1 MTIRCICVD
10 DEPHARQGIKLALAP
25 YEDFKLVAEFA
36 SADDVLNSNIGSI
49 DIMFMDIEMPRK
61 SGFSIL
67 NEWQGTL
74 PLIVF
79 ITAYEQY
86 AIKAFEQQA
95 LDYVLKPI
103 DEERFANV
111 IDRARTQL
119 TQKSKA
125 ANSEILLKTIEVL
138 QKKVVKVAKNISV
151 KTDDGYFRVNVSEII
166 YLESVGDHVCIHMQH
181 KQLITRKTLKHYI
194 VELSEYGFYQ
204 VHKSYL
210 VNAQQVKQAR
220 KLRFSDYELN
230 LSNNKNIRL
239 SRRYKSILGQLI
251 S

>member
-25 YEDFKLVAEFA
+25 YEDFQLVAEFA
-36 SADDVLNSNIGSI
+36 SVEDVLNSDLSHI
-49 DIMFMDIEMPRK
+49 DIMFIDIEMPRK
-61 SGFSIL
+61 NGFSIL
-67 NEWQGTL
+67 NEWQGVL

-86 AIKAFEQQA
+86 AVKAFEQQA

-103 DEERFANV
+103 DEDRFASV

-125 ANSEILLKTIEVL
+125 ANSELLLETIKDL
-138 QKKVVKVAKNISV
+138 QQKAVKETKNISV
-151 KTDDGYFRVNVSEII
+151 KTDEGYFRLNVNEIL

-181 KQLITRKTLKHYI
+181 KQLITRQTLKHYI

-210 VNAQQVKQAR
+210 INAQQVKQAK
-220 KLRFSDYELN
+220 KLRFGDYELS

-251 S
+251 

>member
-1 MTIRCICVD
+1 MTFRCICVD
-10 DEPHARQGIKLALAP
+10 DELHARQGIKLALTP
-25 YEDFKLVAEFA
+25 YEDFQLVAEFA
-36 SADDVLNSNIGSI
+36 SVEDVLNSELSHI
-49 DIMFMDIEMPRK
+49 DIMFIDIEMPRK

-67 NEWQGTL
+67 NEWQGVL

-86 AIKAFEQQA
+86 AVKAFEQQA

-103 DEERFANV
+103 DEDRFASV

-125 ANSEILLKTIEVL
+125 ANSELLLKTIEVL
-138 QKKVVKVAKNISV
+138 QNKVVKETKNISV
-151 KTDDGYFRVNVSEII
+151 KTDEGYFRLNVNEIL

-181 KQLITRKTLKHYI
+181 KQLITRQTLKHYI

-220 KLRFSDYELN
+220 KLRFSDYELS

-239 SRRYKSILGQLI
+239 SRRYKSILGHLI
-251 S
+251 